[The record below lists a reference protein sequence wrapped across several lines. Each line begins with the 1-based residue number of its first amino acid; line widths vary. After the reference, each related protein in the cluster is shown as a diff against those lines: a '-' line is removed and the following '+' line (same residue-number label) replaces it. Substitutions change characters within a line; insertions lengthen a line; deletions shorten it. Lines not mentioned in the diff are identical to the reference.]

1 MKLSLSDIPC
11 LLNIKNTIKEIIKYV
26 NKDLRS
32 LSKWLN
38 SNKISR
44 NITET
49 EVLIFKCKGT
59 VFDADLKLRLC
70 GKILFTSKAV

>member
-44 NITET
+44 NITKT

-59 VFDADLKLRLC
+59 VFGADLKLRLC

>member
-1 MKLSLSDIPC
+1 M
-11 LLNIKNTIKEIIKYV
+11 EIIKYV

-44 NITET
+44 NITKT
-49 EVLIFKCKGT
+49 EVLIFKGKGT
-59 VFDADLKLRLC
+59 VFDVDLKLRLC
-70 GKILFTSKAV
+70 VRDFSLVRLSIISISYFK

>member
-1 MKLSLSDIPC
+1 ME
-11 LLNIKNTIKEIIKYV
+11 IKKYV

-44 NITET
+44 NITKT
-49 EVLIFKCKGT
+49 EVLIFKGKDT
-59 VFDADLKLRLC
+59 VFDVDLKLRLC
-70 GKILFTSKAV
+70 VRDFSLVRILLYL

>member
-32 LSKWLN
+32 LLKWLN
-38 SNKISR
+38 FNKISR
-44 NITET
+44 NITKT
-49 EVLIFKCKGT
+49 EVLIFECKGT
-59 VFDADLKLRLC
+59 VFDADVKLRLC

>member
-32 LSKWLN
+32 LLKWLN
-38 SNKISR
+38 FNKISR
-44 NITET
+44 NITKA
-49 EVLIFKCKGT
+49 EVLIFECKGT
-59 VFDADLKLRLC
+59 AFDADLKLRLC